1 MYEAWNHARTYNGIV
16 IECKEQNTYL
26 RGNKDKFE
34 TASFHTNLN
43 SLEDPLML
51 GQSTCRYQF
60 DDGK

>member
-16 IECKEQNTYL
+16 IECKEQNTYI

-34 TASFHTNLN
+34 TASFQINLN
-43 SLEDPLML
+43 SLEDPNLL
-51 GQSTCRYQF
+51 GQSTCRDQF

>member
-34 TASFHTNLN
+34 TASFQTNLN
-43 SLEDPLML
+43 SLKDPLML
-51 GQSTCRYQF
+51 GQSIWSYYF
-60 DDGK
+60 DD

>member
-34 TASFHTNLN
+34 TASFQINLN

-51 GQSTCRYQF
+51 GQSIWSYYF
-60 DDGK
+60 DD